1 MVNFLL
7 RLFPDRNKVAI
18 SRGYGRKTKGFY
30 PVTATSTAN
39 EVGDEPLM
47 LSYKN
52 PDTQFF
58 VSEKRVAGYQKA
70 VELLPNTN
78 LFVFDD
84 VFQHRHIKTTLN
96 ILLCDYHRPF
106 YTDYVLPMGRL
117 RESRK
122 GAKRADV
129 VIVTKCP
136 LKLKNSQNNLIL
148 KKIGTY
154 TKAKVFFA
162 SYLPNTPKNCKGET
176 LMVDQPVILLSAL
189 ANNYIFY
196 QEQSQTYT
204 ILNHF
209 AYKDHHAFTPDDV
222 KEILTKYP
230 QTNVITT
237 EKDYVKLKP
246 LFTDEELKYIFV
258 TEIDV
263 KMHDDESFRE
273 YIRSKI
279 V

>member
-1 MVNFLL
+1 MVHFLL
-7 RLFPDRNKVAI
+7 NLFPERHKVVI

-30 PVTATSTAN
+30 SVTEISTAD

-47 LSYKN
+47 LSGKN

-84 VFQHRHIKTTLN
+84 VFQHRHIKTSLN
-96 ILLCDYHRPF
+96 ILLCDYNRPF
-106 YTDYVLPMGRL
+106 YSDFILPIGRL
-117 RESRK
+117 RESKK

-136 LKLKNSQNNLIL
+136 AILNNSENNLIL
-148 KKIGTY
+148 QKIRKY
-154 TKAKVFFA
+154 SKARIFFA
-162 SYLPNTPKNCKGET
+162 SYLPSTPQNHKGVVLT
-176 LMVDQPVILLSAL
+176 IDQPVVLLSAL
-189 ANNYIFY
+189 ANNHIFY

-209 AYKDHHAFTPDDV
+209 AYKDHHAFTADDV
-222 KEILTKYP
+222 KEIITKYP
-230 QTNVITT
+230 QKNLITT

-258 TEIDV
+258 TEIVV

-273 YIRSKI
+273 YIRAKI